1 MHQWHALAD
10 ALLELEQELRALS
23 RWSAQAP
30 SAAALSSQ
38 QPFCVDTLDFEMWL
52 QWIFIPRMLSIIEN
66 NGPMPAGCNILP
78 MGEEAFAPLGRRGHG
93 LRATLG
99 RIDQLAVELAAQG

>member
-38 QPFCVDTLDFEMWL
+38 QPFCVDTLDFEMCL

-78 MGEEAFAPLGRRGHG
+78 IGEDALPPLGRRGHG

-99 RIDQLAVELAAQG
+99 RIHQLAAQLAL